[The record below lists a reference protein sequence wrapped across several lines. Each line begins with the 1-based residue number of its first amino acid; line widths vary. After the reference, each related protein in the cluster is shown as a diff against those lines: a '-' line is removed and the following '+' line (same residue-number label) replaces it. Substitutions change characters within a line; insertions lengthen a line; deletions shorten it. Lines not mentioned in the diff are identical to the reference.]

1 VPGLS
6 SGTEDI
12 NAKPSSAGGISVQVV
27 NPLEI
32 PNWDARVSELPSATF
47 FHSSAWASVLLG
59 AYGYNPLYLIVQDSE
74 RLHAAL
80 PIMEVKSWLTG
91 NRGISLPFTDECGAI
106 GTEIGPVEAL
116 FGTLQALSR
125 TKNWAYFEC
134 RGGAGLDP
142 GGRSAALFV
151 GHRLDLRPGPDV
163 LFSGV
168 SSATQRAIRKSEQ
181 SGLSVEFS
189 RDLDTVHAFHDLLCK
204 TRKRHGVPPQPFSF
218 FEQIHRH
225 ILESGKGWIAVARL
239 GTTPVAGAV
248 FFHFGSTA
256 VYKYGASDDA
266 YQHLRANNL
275 VMWHSIQRLSRDGFQ
290 VLDFGRTSSGN
301 EGLRRFKLGWGST
314 ERPIDYLRYDCRKE
328 SYVAI
333 HDQASGWHNK
343 VFRLLPGPV
352 SRLIGTVLYKHA
364 A

>member
-1 VPGLS
+1 VPGPS

-12 NAKPSSAGGISVQVV
+12 NAKPSSVGGISVEVV

-32 PNWDARVSELPSATF
+32 DNWDVRIADQPAATF

-59 AYGYNPLYLIVQDSE
+59 AYGYTPLYLIVQDPD
-74 RLHAAL
+74 RIHAAL

-91 NRGISLPFTDECGAI
+91 KRGISLPFTDECGAI
-106 GTEIGPVEAL
+106 GTEIAPLGAL
-116 FGTLQALSR
+116 FGSLQALSR
-125 TKNWAYFEC
+125 RKNWSYFEC
-134 RGGAGLDP
+134 RGGAGLDAK
-142 GGRSAALFV
+142 GRSPSLFV
-151 GHRLDLRPGPDV
+151 GHRLDLRPGPEA
-163 LFSGV
+163 LFNGV
-168 SSATQRAIRKSEQ
+168 SSATQRAVRKSEQ

-189 RDLDTVHAFHDLLCK
+189 RDLDTVHAFHELLCK

-218 FEQIHRH
+218 FQEIQRH
-225 ILESGKGWIAVARL
+225 VLQAGKGWVALARL
-239 GTTPVAGAV
+239 GKVPVAGAV

-256 VYKYGASDDA
+256 VYKYGASDDSF
-266 YQHLRANNL
+266 QHLRANNL
-275 VMWHSIQRLSRDGFQ
+275 VMWNSIQRLSRDGFQ
-290 VLDFGRTSSGN
+290 FLDFGRTSAGN
-301 EGLRRFKLGWGST
+301 EGLRRFKLGWGAT

-333 HDQASGWHNK
+333 DDHSSGWHNH